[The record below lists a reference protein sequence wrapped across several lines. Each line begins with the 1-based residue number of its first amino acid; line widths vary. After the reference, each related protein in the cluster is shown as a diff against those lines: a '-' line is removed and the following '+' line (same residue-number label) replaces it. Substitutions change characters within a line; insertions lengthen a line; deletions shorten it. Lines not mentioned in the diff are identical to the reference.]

1 MSLKRCLMNGRPMK
15 ALSAGADTAVTGA
28 VILSRCLDSGD
39 TQPLT
44 ASQFALAVYL
54 EWNK

>member
-1 MSLKRCLMNGRPMK
+1 MK
-15 ALSAGADTAVTGA
+15 ALCAGADTAVTGA
-28 VILSRCLDSGD
+28 VILSRCLVSGG

-44 ASQFALAVYL
+44 ASLFALPVDL

>member
-28 VILSRCLDSGD
+28 VILSPCLDSDD
-39 TQPLT
+39 TQPLI
-44 ASQFALAVYL
+44 ASQFALPVDP